1 VDFFCDKIQKAPVAD
16 TATNDMTVKTME
28 TDQAWDAFLKSVERR
43 AFQMARIATSHNEEA
58 LDIVQDAMFKLVKKY
73 RGKPIDE
80 LTPLF
85 YRILQ
90 SKIRDW
96 YRRQRVR
103 QRWQFWVNSEA
114 IDEDPGSDPISNAPA
129 PETESPE
136 KLMLRNQS
144 MQVLEDALSKL
155 PLRQQQTFL
164 LRAWEGLSVSEASLA
179 MGCSEGSIK
188 THYYRAIHT
197 LREKLEGH
205 WP

>member
-1 VDFFCDKIQKAPVAD
+1 
-16 TATNDMTVKTME
+16 MTVKTME

-43 AFQMARIATSHNEEA
+43 AFQMARIATGHNEEA

-103 QRWQFWVNSEA
+103 QRWQFWVNSET
-114 IDEDPGSDPISNAPA
+114 IDEDPGADPISNAPA

-136 KLMLRNQS
+136 KLLVRNQS
-144 MQVLEDALSKL
+144 MKVLEEALRKL

-164 LRAWEGLSVSEASLA
+164 LRAWEGLSVSEASLV

-188 THYYRAIHT
+188 THYYRAMHT

>member
-1 VDFFCDKIQKAPVAD
+1 
-16 TATNDMTVKTME
+16 
-28 TDQAWDAFLKSVERR
+28 
-43 AFQMARIATSHNEEA
+43 MARIATGHNEEA
-58 LDIVQDAMFKLVKKY
+58 LDIVQDTMLKLVKKY
-73 RGKPIDE
+73 RHKPIDE

-90 SKIRDW
+90 SRIRDW

-103 QRWQFWVNSEA
+103 QRWQFWVNSESV
-114 IDEDPGSDPISNAPA
+114 DEDSTFDPISNAPA
-129 PETESPE
+129 PETEGPE
-136 KLMLRNQS
+136 KLTIRNQA
-144 MQVLEDALSKL
+144 MMVLEEALRKL

-164 LRAWEGLSVSEASLA
+164 LRAWEGLSVAETAVA

-188 THYYRAIHT
+188 THYFRAMHL